1 MFIHST
7 GGYFSNS
14 LAILTDAAHMMSDL
28 AGFLVSL
35 FAIWLA
41 ARPATKRLSFGW
53 HRAGIYVRAYMVLY
67 QCTVSKK

>member
-1 MFIHST
+1 MFNPDIISIST

-14 LAILTDAAHMMSDL
+14 LAILTDAAHMMSDF

-41 ARPATKRLSFGW
+41 SRPATKRLSFGW
-53 HRAGIYVRAYMVLY
+53 HRAG
-67 QCTVSKK
+67 K